1 MIIPRKRH
9 NGLLALLLVG
19 SASPIVAGAHSEGVE
34 AADPATPPA
43 VLSFDGA
50 ATRYTKLTVVRR
62 EWRAQS
68 AGSSPAMDHAMH
80 MSTAAGTQMHAG
92 HGGTEQ
98 HTPTTT
104 QQQ

>member
-1 MIIPRKRH
+1 MIPRKRH
-9 NGLLALLLVG
+9 NGLLALLLAG
-19 SASPIVAGAHSEGVE
+19 SASPIVAAAHSEGVE

-50 ATRYTKLTVVRR
+50 AARYTKLAVVRR

-68 AGSSPAMDHAMH
+68 ASPPAMDHAMH
-80 MSTAAGTQMHAG
+80 TDTAVGTDMHAD
-92 HGGTEQ
+92 HGSTEH
-98 HTPTTT
+98 HTPATT